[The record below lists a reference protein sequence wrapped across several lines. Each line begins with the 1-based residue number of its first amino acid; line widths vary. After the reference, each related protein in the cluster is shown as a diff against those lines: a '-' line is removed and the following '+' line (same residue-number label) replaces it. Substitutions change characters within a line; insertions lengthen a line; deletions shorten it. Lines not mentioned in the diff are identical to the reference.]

1 MEATVSLV
9 MTAATRPVPF
19 SKTNPLYMPEDSTT
33 PQTHPQPQKPA
44 LPLHEWLAVAAIMGF
59 MITLT
64 AITAFKDNSA
74 PYATLADP
82 HYITDPNI
90 EICMEGEVE
99 HKGALRV
106 NRGATIRE
114 VIDIAKPTPH
124 ADLSKLKMASKV
136 RKGQIVK
143 VPKLVVFTIY
153 LEGAVKQPGA
163 LKVPKG
169 TRLEDLQ
176 TLVAFAPEAKI
187 DVLQKK
193 RRLKDG
199 EIIRIPARS
208 PRK

>member
-1 MEATVSLV
+1 MS
-9 MTAATRPVPF
+9 
-19 SKTNPLYMPEDSTT
+19 EDSTT
-33 PQTHPQPQKPA
+33 TQTQTQKPE

-59 MITLT
+59 MVTLT
-64 AITAFKDNSA
+64 VITAFKDNSA
-74 PYATLADP
+74 PYASLADP

-90 EICMEGEVE
+90 EICMEGEIE

-106 NRGATIRE
+106 KRGSTIRE
-114 VIDIAKPTPH
+114 VIDIAKPTPD
-124 ADLSKLKMASKV
+124 ADLSKLKMTSKA

-143 VPKLVVFTIY
+143 VPKLVLFTIY

-187 DVLQKK
+187 EVLQKK

-199 EIIRIPARS
+199 EIIRIPGRA
-208 PRK
+208 PQK